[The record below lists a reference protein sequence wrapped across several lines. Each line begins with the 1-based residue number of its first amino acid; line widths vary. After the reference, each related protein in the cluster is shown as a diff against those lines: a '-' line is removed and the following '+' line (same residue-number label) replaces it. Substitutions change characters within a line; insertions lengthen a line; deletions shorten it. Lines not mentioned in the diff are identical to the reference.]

1 MNSLDLNID
10 HRCSNWL
17 PAHFIFILTGFS
29 PWVNVYDMMIIS
41 CFDLSKTQSIL
52 FSLLWCSFDVGV
64 YPSDLTIEA
73 ESCCIFSDFFG
84 RYVEQDNRCRFVRRP
99 SLSSISWLNDLLE
112 PLELI
117 FRLDIV
123 FAIIYVVFPHNDMMT
138 SIYMWKWWNHSTYS
152 FSTHFS
158 SFSLVTVD
166 VGFYSLI
173 VTQPHA

>member
-10 HRCSNWL
+10 HRCSNEL

-29 PWVNVYDMMIIS
+29 PWVNVYDMMITS
-41 CFDLSKTQSIL
+41 CLDLSKTQSIL
-52 FSLLWCSFDVGV
+52 FSLLWCSFEVGV
-64 YPSDLTIEA
+64 YSSDLTIEA

-84 RYVEQDNRCRFVRRP
+84 RYVKQDNRCRFVRRP
-99 SLSSISWLNDLLE
+99 SLSPISWLNDRFDA
-112 PLELI
+112 LELI

>member
-10 HRCSNWL
+10 HRCSNEL

-64 YPSDLTIEA
+64 YSSDLTIEA

-84 RYVEQDNRCRFVRRP
+84 RYVKQDNRCRFVRRP
-99 SLSSISWLNDLLE
+99 SLSPISWLNDRFDA
-112 PLELI
+112 LELI
-117 FRLDIV
+117 CRSWHRLCHHICGFSTQWYDDLN
-123 FAIIYVVFPHNDMMT
+123 IYVKMM
-138 SIYMWKWWNHSTYS
+138 KS
-152 FSTHFS
+152 FNI
-158 SFSLVTVD
+158 
-166 VGFYSLI
+166 LI
-173 VTQPHA
+173 FNPFFLILSCHCWRWFL